1 MNDTRHPE
9 ATNPLNESPVVPL
22 VTTGAKPAVEEE
34 ARFRE
39 VTGWVK
45 GLFVVLTLA
54 AIFLA
59 VNQLFNL
66 RLFVGVVIIE
76 NRYLYLLAG
85 IFLALAFAA
94 FPISP
99 RARGG
104 PTPWYDLILAALSLG
119 ACGYFT
125 FTAHRSL
132 MEGWEYAAPPLAM
145 AMSFLLW
152 ALIIEATRR
161 TGGLVI
167 AVIVFF
173 FSLYP
178 VFADVV
184 PGPISGFAQPIDDTI
199 AYHLISNESSFG
211 IPMKAFGQLVIG
223 FILFGAT
230 LQFTGGGRF
239 FNNLALSLVGGYRGG
254 AAKVAIFASGF
265 MGSMSGSVVSNVL
278 TTGVVSIPAMKRAG
292 FSSRYAAG
300 TEACAST
307 GGVLMPPVMGTT
319 AFVMAS
325 FLGMPY
331 SQIIIAAAIP
341 SILYYL
347 GLFVQI
353 DAYAARN
360 GLKGMPRSELPSL
373 KETFKEGWHYIFVFA
388 ILIVMMIVFRQET
401 LAPFYATAALVVINQ
416 LHKGTRLNLNGFIN
430 LLTGVGRSL
439 AELVAILLGVG
450 LIIGAFSAT
459 GLAGTL
465 ANDLVFLAGSNV
477 FVLLIMGAITAFIF
491 GMGMTVTAC
500 YIFLAVVLAPAL
512 TRAGLDPLAVH
523 LFIMYWGMVSFITP
537 PVALGAF
544 AAATIARTSP
554 IMAGLQAMRLGS
566 IIYIVPFF
574 FVLNPALIGRG
585 SAYEVI
591 TVLITAVIGVW
602 FIGSSLQGYLAG
614 VGDIGRGALALL
626 RRVMLA
632 IGGLFLAAPGHIG
645 LGLDHMQMTL
655 IGLAFAVP
663 VVLIRVMRKSDV
675 AANP

>member
-1 MNDTRHPE
+1 MNDSKRPE
-9 ATNPLNESPVVPL
+9 AADPLKGAPAAPL
-22 VTTGAKPAVEEE
+22 ASTGPAPAVEEE
-34 ARFRE
+34 VRFRE
-39 VTGWVK
+39 LTGWVRTV
-45 GLFVVLTLA
+45 FVLLTLVS
-54 AIFLA
+54 IFLA

-85 IFLALAFAA
+85 IFLALAYAA

-104 PTPWYDLILAALSLG
+104 PTPWYDLILAAMSLG
-119 ACGYFT
+119 VCGYFT

-132 MEGWEYAAPPLAM
+132 MEGWEYSAPAM
-145 AMSFLLW
+145 ATAMSFVLW
-152 ALIIEATRR
+152 VLIIEATRR

-178 VFADVV
+178 VFADRV
-184 PGPISGFAQPIDDTI
+184 PGPISGFAQPFDATI

-239 FNNLALSLVGGYRGG
+239 FNNLALALVGGFRGG

-401 LAPFYATAALVVINQ
+401 LAPFYATAALIVINQ
-416 LHKGTRLNLNGFIN
+416 LHKSTRLNFAGFVN

-465 ANDLVFLAGSNV
+465 ANDLVFLAGNEV

-512 TRAGLDPLAVH
+512 IRAGLDPLAVH

-585 SAYEVI
+585 STYEVV
-591 TVLITAVIGVW
+591 TVLITALIGVW

-614 VGDIGRGALALL
+614 VGDIGRGALAMG

-663 VVLIRVMRKSDV
+663 VILLRVMRKRDV
-675 AANP
+675 TA

>member
-1 MNDTRHPE
+1 MNDTKRPE
-9 ATNPLNESPVVPL
+9 VTNPLNEAPVVPL
-22 VTTGAKPAVEEE
+22 TSTGAKPAIEEE

-45 GLFVVLTLA
+45 GVFVALTLT

-85 IFLALAFAA
+85 IFLALAYAA
-94 FPISP
+94 FPISQ

-104 PTPWYDLILAALSLG
+104 TTPWYDLILAALSLG

-132 MEGWEYAAPPLAM
+132 MEGWEYSAPPMAM

-152 ALIIEATRR
+152 LLIIEATRR

-184 PGPISGFAQPIDDTI
+184 PGPISGFAQPFDDTI

-239 FNNLALSLVGGYRGG
+239 FNNLALALVGGFRGG

-373 KETFKEGWHYIFVFA
+373 KETFREGWHYIFVFA

-401 LAPFYATAALVVINQ
+401 LAPFYATAALIVINQ
-416 LHKGTRLNLNGFIN
+416 IHKSTRLNVNGFIN

-465 ANDLVFLAGSNV
+465 ANDLVFLAGNNV
-477 FVLLIMGAITAFIF
+477 FVLLIMGALTAFIF

-512 TRAGLDPLAVH
+512 MRAGLDPLAVH

-566 IIYIVPFF
+566 IIYVVPFF

-585 SAYEVI
+585 STYEVV
-591 TVLITAVIGVW
+591 TVLITALIGVW

-614 VGDIGRGALALL
+614 VGDIGRGALAML
-626 RRVMLA
+626 RRLMLA

-663 VVLIRVMRKSDV
+663 VILLRVMRKADAPARS
-675 AANP
+675 

>member
-1 MNDTRHPE
+1 MNDSKRPE
-9 ATNPLNESPVVPL
+9 ATNPPDPASAAPL
-22 VTTGAKPAVEEE
+22 ASTGPAPAIEEE

-45 GLFVVLTLA
+45 GVFVALTLA
-54 AIFLA
+54 AVFLA

-85 IFLALAFAA
+85 IFLALAYAA

-104 PTPWYDLILAALSLG
+104 PTPWYDLILAALSLV

-132 MEGWEYAAPPLAM
+132 MEGWEFSAPPLAT

-167 AVIVFF
+167 AVIVFL

-178 VFADVV
+178 VVADRV
-184 PGPISGFAQPIDDTI
+184 PGPISGFAQPFDATI

-239 FNNLALSLVGGYRGG
+239 FNNLALALVGGFRGG

-401 LAPFYATAALVVINQ
+401 LAPFYATAALIVINQ
-416 LHKGTRLNLNGFIN
+416 LHKSTRLNLNGFIN

-465 ANDLVFLAGSNV
+465 ANDLVFLAGNEV

-512 TRAGLDPLAVH
+512 IRAGLDPLAVH

-585 SAYEVI
+585 STYEVV
-591 TVLITAVIGVW
+591 TVLITALIGVW
-602 FIGSSLQGYLAG
+602 FIGSALQGYLAG
-614 VGDIGRGALALL
+614 VGNIGRGALAML

-655 IGLAFAVP
+655 SGLAFALP
-663 VVLIRVMRKSDV
+663 VILLRVMRRSD
-675 AANP
+675 APARS

>member
-1 MNDTRHPE
+1 MNDTKRPE
-9 ATNPLNESPVVPL
+9 ATNPLNEAPVVPL
-22 VTTGAKPAVEEE
+22 TATGPKPAIEEE

-45 GLFVVLTLA
+45 GVFVALTLA

-132 MEGWEYAAPPLAM
+132 MEGWEFAAPPLAM

-184 PGPISGFAQPIDDTI
+184 PGPISGFAQPFDDTI

-239 FNNLALSLVGGYRGG
+239 FNNLALALVGGFRGG

-416 LHKGTRLNLNGFIN
+416 LHKSTRLNLNGFIN

-465 ANDLVFLAGSNV
+465 ANDLVFLAGNNV

-585 SAYEVI
+585 STYEVV
-591 TVLITAVIGVW
+591 TVLITALIGVW

-626 RRVMLA
+626 RRVLLA

-663 VVLIRVMRKSDV
+663 VVLMRVMRKTNV
-675 AANP
+675 AASP

>member
-9 ATNPLNESPVVPL
+9 ATNPLNEAPVVPL
-22 VTTGAKPAVEEE
+22 TAAGAKPAIEEE

-39 VTGWVK
+39 ITGWVK
-45 GLFVVLTLA
+45 VLFVALTLA

-184 PGPISGFAQPIDDTI
+184 PGPISGFAQPIDATI

-360 GLKGMPRSELPSL
+360 GLEGMPRSELPSL
-373 KETFKEGWHYIFVFA
+373 KDTFKEGWHYIFVFA

-416 LHKGTRLNLNGFIN
+416 MHKGTRLNLNGFIN

-614 VGDIGRGALALL
+614 VGDIGRGALGLL
-626 RRVMLA
+626 RRLMLA
-632 IGGLFLAAPGHIG
+632 IGGLFLAAPGQIG

-663 VVLIRVMRKSDV
+663 VVLLRVMRRGD
-675 AANP
+675 APARP

>member
-1 MNDTRHPE
+1 MNDSKRPE
-9 ATNPLNESPVVPL
+9 AADPLKGAPAAPL
-22 VTTGAKPAVEEE
+22 ASTGPAPAVEEE
-34 ARFRE
+34 VRFRE
-39 VTGWVK
+39 LTGWVRTV
-45 GLFVVLTLA
+45 FVLLTLVS
-54 AIFLA
+54 IFLA

-85 IFLALAFAA
+85 IFLALAYAA

-104 PTPWYDLILAALSLG
+104 PTPWYDLILAAMSLG

-132 MEGWEYAAPPLAM
+132 MEGWEYSAPAM
-145 AMSFLLW
+145 ATAMSFVLW
-152 ALIIEATRR
+152 VLIIEATRR

-178 VFADVV
+178 VFADRV
-184 PGPISGFAQPIDDTI
+184 PGPISGFAQPFDATI

-239 FNNLALSLVGGYRGG
+239 FNNLALALVGGFRGG

-401 LAPFYATAALVVINQ
+401 LAPFYATAALIVINQ
-416 LHKGTRLNLNGFIN
+416 LHKSTRLNFAGFVN

-465 ANDLVFLAGSNV
+465 ANDLVFLAGNEV

-512 TRAGLDPLAVH
+512 IRAGLDPLAVH

-585 SAYEVI
+585 SIYEVV
-591 TVLITAVIGVW
+591 TVLITALIGVW

-614 VGDIGRGALALL
+614 VGDIGRGALAMG

-663 VVLIRVMRKSDV
+663 VILLRVMRKRDV
-675 AANP
+675 TA